1 MKVKLSE
8 AVKIF
13 FSNSSLEMVF
23 FEAISNSLDAE
34 ATKIDIDISIESFSQ
49 PETLTIEIKDNGVGF
64 DNDRYKKFSNL
75 FDVDENTHKGL
86 GRLVYLCYFE
96 NIYVE
101 SVFNNTQKRTF
112 NFSEQFDEKKYKLT
126 TIAPT
131 ENGTILKMKQYI
143 LQKVAKKE

>member
-49 PETLTIEIKDNGVGF
+49 PETLTIEIKGLIPDWI
-64 DNDRYKKFSNL
+64 SL
-75 FDVDENTHKGL
+75 FLISDS
-86 GRLVYLCYFE
+86 C
-96 NIYVE
+96 
-101 SVFNNTQKRTF
+101 
-112 NFSEQFDEKKYKLT
+112 
-126 TIAPT
+126 
-131 ENGTILKMKQYI
+131 
-143 LQKVAKKE
+143 